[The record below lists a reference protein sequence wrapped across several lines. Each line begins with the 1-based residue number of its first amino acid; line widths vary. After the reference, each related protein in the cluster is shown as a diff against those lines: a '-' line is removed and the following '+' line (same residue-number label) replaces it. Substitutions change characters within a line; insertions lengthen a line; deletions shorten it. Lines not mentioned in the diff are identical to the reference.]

1 MDNRKWHEGKAS
13 KDAIDAIKK
22 TSDQLTFES
31 RETAFAQN
39 REALQ
44 YQIRLE
50 YLILL
55 SVKKSLLFLE
65 HPTRTF
71 IRSVGDFLLILLTWE
86 IILSGLPM
94 LVV

>member
-22 TSDQLTFES
+22 TSDLSTFES

-44 YQIRLE
+44 HQIRLG

-55 SVKKSLLFLE
+55 RVKYSL
-65 HPTRTF
+65 
-71 IRSVGDFLLILLTWE
+71 V
-86 IILSGLPM
+86 
-94 LVV
+94 